1 MAFSIYLL
9 NNTQMQ
15 VAPDIKFCPSPPPA
29 LVGRPPS
36 RLALQTPLPRPVPPC
51 GAPPLGAPDGAGGA
65 AGREG
70 RAPLRFQPGGPAE
83 LSSPPL
89 STPLPVFSV
98 QSFVEQGVCPARP
111 SPSRETPAR
120 IHPSAGPGPAQRSQ
134 SETLLH
140 RGLWEVQFAW
150 FSLASGKRCQIW
162 FRRQPWVYKIKPR
175 GSITDALG

>member
-1 MAFSIYLL
+1 MK
-9 NNTQMQ
+9 
-15 VAPDIKFCPSPPPA
+15 APQILAPRKPVSSLHGVPITKNSSAPEAP
-29 LVGRPPS
+29 

-51 GAPPLGAPDGAGGA
+51 EAPPLGAPDGAGGA

-120 IHPSAGPGPAQRSQ
+120 IHPSAGVFRGVPWGHP
-134 SETLLH
+134 LL
-140 RGLWEVQFAW
+140 GAFN
-150 FSLASGKRCQIW
+150 F
-162 FRRQPWVYKIKPR
+162 Y
-175 GSITDALG
+175 